1 MKQASCCL
9 LSVFG
14 FVRPFSLS
22 SEFGR
27 CAERYRCIFG
37 QAVQSVRRKSGMSAD
52 TTGQTEGCGSYSV
65 SAWLSLDFSLLV
77 SCSSGSFRFPLHA
90 GRNSGADR
98 CVWQN
103 LSKISKSLTNQI
115 LPGLTSRSFSSV
127 PFMNY
132 HMEIA
137 GGDFGYD
144 NGKIRC
150 KVLLMK
156 VNRKKSAPFSVFYLH

>member
-1 MKQASCCL
+1 MAKFIENL
-9 LSVFG
+9 K
-14 FVRPFSLS
+14 
-22 SEFGR
+22 
-27 CAERYRCIFG
+27 IFN
-37 QAVQSVRRKSGMSAD
+37 QSNFAR
-52 TTGQTEGCGSYSV
+52 
-65 SAWLSLDFSLLV
+65 
-77 SCSSGSFRFPLHA
+77 
-90 GRNSGADR
+90 
-98 CVWQN
+98 
-103 LSKISKSLTNQI
+103 
-115 LPGLTSRSFSSV
+115 LTSRSFSSV